1 MPICFSLACNKCKTR
16 VVTMD
21 LYYFN
26 MSPPCRAVGLCAK
39 TLGISVNK
47 VTLLLTGEH
56 LKPEFLAINPQHCIP
71 TLVDGDLK
79 LWESRAICTYLVSK
93 YGKDDSLY
101 PNNPDKRVLIDRL
114 LYFDMGTNPLLKDK
128 APDNSALES
137 THEALKWFNDYY
149 LDGHDFCVGNS
160 LTVADFSLIAT
171 VSSIIEAGIDMSK
184 YPNIT
189 EWVKRCE
196 SAMPGYES
204 ENGEGAKAFGGF
216 IKNRIAET
224 KA

>member
-1 MPICFSLACNKCKTR
+1 
-16 VVTMD
+16 MD

-39 TLGISVNK
+39 TLGISLNKK
-47 VTLLLTGEH
+47 VTLLFSGEH
-56 LKPEFLAINPQHCIP
+56 LTPEFLAINPQHSIP

-114 LYFDMGTNPLLKDK
+114 LYFDMGVLLQRFRNYYINPLLKDK

-149 LDGHDFCVGNS
+149 LDGHDFCVGNK
-160 LTVADFSLIAT
+160 LTVADFALVAT

-216 IKNRIAET
+216 MKMKIAEM

>member
-1 MPICFSLACNKCKTR
+1 
-16 VVTMD
+16 MD
-21 LYYFN
+21 LYYFRYL
-26 MSPPCRAVGLCAK
+26 SPSRAVALTVKA
-39 TLGISVNK
+39 LGISVNK
-47 VTLLLTGEH
+47 KEIIPFKGEH
-56 LKPEFLAINPQHCIP
+56 LTPELLAINPQHCIP

-114 LYFDMGTNPLLKDK
+114 LYFDMGRE
-128 APDNSALES
+128 APDLAALES
-137 THEALKWFNDYY
+137 THEGLKWFNDYY

-171 VSSIIEAGIDMSK
+171 VTTIIESGIDMSK

-216 IKNRIAET
+216 IKKKIAEA

>member
-1 MPICFSLACNKCKTR
+1 
-16 VVTMD
+16 MD
-21 LYYFN
+21 LYYFRYL
-26 MSPPCRAVGLCAK
+26 SPSRAVALTVKA
-39 TLGISVNK
+39 LGISVNK
-47 VTLLLTGEH
+47 KEIIPFKGEH
-56 LKPEFLAINPQHCIP
+56 LTPEFLAINPQHCIP

-114 LYFDMGTNPLLKDK
+114 LYFDMGVLFYRFKNYYTPSAFKGE
-128 APDNSALES
+128 APDLSALEG

-171 VSSIIEAGIDMSK
+171 VTSIIESGIDMSK

-189 EWVKRCE
+189 KWVKRCE

-216 IKNRIAET
+216 IKKKIAEA